1 MRHTVVFLALGVFT
15 ALPLLSL
22 TLLAQS
28 PQESDVAVNQRAT
41 QLEGELGKFKATA
54 PEAANVMVELADLY
68 HQHGRVLGLIRVAQ
82 TFTAAHPADP
92 VSYTHLTL
100 PTKRIV

>member
-22 TLLAQS
+22 PLLAQS
-28 PQESDVAVNQRAT
+28 RQESDVAVNQRAT

-54 PEAANVMVELADLY
+54 PEAGNVMVELADLY
-68 HQHGRVLGLIRVAQ
+68 HQ
-82 TFTAAHPADP
+82 
-92 VSYTHLTL
+92 
-100 PTKRIV
+100 